1 PEHNVPQSSMLI
13 PPKAESERFIFC
25 LQPVNGNNKQKNTI
39 ARFALCLIVLIYRVI
54 PNKNTFFF

>member
-1 PEHNVPQSSMLI
+1 MTKGNNKTGYPEH
-13 PPKAESERFIFC
+13 PPESERFIFC

-54 PNKNTFFF
+54 PNKNTSFF